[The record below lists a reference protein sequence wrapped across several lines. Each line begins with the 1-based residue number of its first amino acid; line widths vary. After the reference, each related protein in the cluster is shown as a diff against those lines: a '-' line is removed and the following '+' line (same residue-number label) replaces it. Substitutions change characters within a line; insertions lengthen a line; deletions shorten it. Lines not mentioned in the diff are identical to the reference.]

1 MSSVLYQSGLNY
13 QATNPVR
20 NEIQSLHRQVDEL
33 KWRVDTIMG
42 AFDKLGGDAQ
52 EFIKNA
58 LIEREQDRAAKV
70 AAAAAAAAAN
80 ASRNSFQQASQPA
93 TNFGSSI
100 ASIQAQLNQPPGA
113 GKRF

>member
-33 KWRVDTIMG
+33 KWRVDTVMG

-58 LIEREQDRAAKV
+58 LIEREQERASK
-70 AAAAAAAAAN
+70 AAAAAAAV
-80 ASRNSFQQASQPA
+80 ASRNAPLQQSSQSA

-113 GKRF
+113 GRRF

>member
-13 QATNPVR
+13 QSTNPLR
-20 NEIQSLHRQVDEL
+20 NEIQGLHRQVDEL
-33 KWRVDTIMG
+33 KWKLDTVMG
-42 AFDKLGGDAQ
+42 AFDKLGGDGQ

-58 LIEREQDRAAKV
+58 FIDRENERAAT
-70 AAAAAAAAAN
+70 AAAKAAAN
-80 ASRNSFQQASQPA
+80 ATRNAPPQSQPS

-113 GKRF
+113 GRRF

>member
-13 QATNPVR
+13 QSTNPVR

-33 KWRVDTIMG
+33 KWKVDTVMG

-58 LIEREQDRAAKV
+58 LIEREQERAT
-70 AAAAAAAAAN
+70 AAAARAAAV
-80 ASRNSFQQASQPA
+80 ASRNAPQQSSQPA

-113 GKRF
+113 GRRF

>member
-20 NEIQSLHRQVDEL
+20 NEILSLHRQVDEL
-33 KWRVDTIMG
+33 KWKVDTIMG

-58 LIEREQDRAAKV
+58 LIDREQERAAK
-70 AAAAAAAAAN
+70 AAAAAAAN
-80 ASRNSFQQASQPA
+80 ASRNAPQQSSQPA
-93 TNFGSSI
+93 TNFGTSI

-113 GKRF
+113 GRRF

>member
-13 QATNPVR
+13 QSTNPLR
-20 NEIQSLHRQVDEL
+20 NEIQGLHRQVDEL
-33 KWRVDTIMG
+33 KWKIDTIMG

-58 LIEREQDRAAKV
+58 LIERENERAVTAAAK
-70 AAAAAAAAAN
+70 AAAN
-80 ASRNSFQQASQPA
+80 ATRNAPQQSSQPA

-113 GKRF
+113 GRRF